1 MRTRNALGLM
11 AAVLVL
17 LAIACGRNENRSEP
31 RTSDMVLA
39 EEIVSLDSAV
49 AGNAT
54 PGKPE
59 PHSIS
64 SSAAQADN
72 DGKRR
77 MIRTAD
83 IRFRVKDVL
92 RSTYAIEDVVR
103 RFDGFVTNTEL
114 RSTIDGKQNIPISED
129 SVMETTRYTV
139 INQLTFRVPN
149 AQLDTTLKSLAAQVD
164 FMDHRTISAND
175 VALQLLR
182 NQLEQARIRKHG
194 ARMENAIDDQGR
206 KLKETL
212 PAEDRLLDRQAD
224 ADDALLA
231 NLGMEDRI
239 AYSTVTLDLYQ
250 RQSVRNEVLPSTAN
264 VTAYTP
270 GFGQRLKASL
280 ADGLAVLEGLLLL
293 VVKAWSVLLLALIG
307 FLVWRRMRGR
317 LTAAPR

>member
-1 MRTRNALGLM
+1 MRTQNVLGLV
-11 AAVLVL
+11 AAVAVL
-17 LAIACGRNENRSEP
+17 LALACGRNENRSD
-31 RTSDMVLA
+31 SMA
-39 EEIVSLDSAV
+39 EIMSLDSAAV
-49 AGNAT
+49 GNAS

-59 PHSIS
+59 APNTS
-64 SSAAQADN
+64 SSAAQTDN

-83 IRFRVKDVL
+83 IRFRVKDVV

-114 RSTIDGKQNIPISED
+114 RSTIDNKQSIPISED
-129 SVMETTRYTV
+129 SVVETTRYTV

-149 AQLDTTLKSLAAQVD
+149 TQLDTALKSLAAQVD
-164 FMDHRTISAND
+164 FMDHRTITAND

-194 ARMENAIDDQGR
+194 ERVADAIDDQGR

-212 PAEDRLLDRQAD
+212 PAEDRLLDRQTD
-224 ADDALLA
+224 ADDAMLA
-231 NLGMEDRI
+231 NLGIEDRI

-250 RQSVRNEVLPSTAN
+250 RQSVRNEVLPNATN
-264 VTAYTP
+264 ITAYAP

-280 ADGLAVLEGLLLL
+280 ADGWAVLEGLLLL

-307 FLVWRRMRGR
+307 FLMWRRMRGR
-317 LTAAPR
+317 LTPDPR